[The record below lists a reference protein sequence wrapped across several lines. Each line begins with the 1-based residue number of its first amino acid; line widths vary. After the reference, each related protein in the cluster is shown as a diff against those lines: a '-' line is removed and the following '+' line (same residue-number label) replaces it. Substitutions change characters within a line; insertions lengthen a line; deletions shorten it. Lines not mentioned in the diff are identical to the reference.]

1 MAKSRTQKFY
11 DANPE
16 AREKKQKYDAAFNK
30 RKDQTKKRAA
40 LNKYNRKKGTYG
52 NGDGLDASHKGNKI
66 IGFVKASRNR
76 GDTNNAP
83 GDRRARGRGR

>member
-30 RKDQTKKRAA
+30 RKDQAKKRAA

-52 NGDGLDASHKGNKI
+52 NGDGLDASHKGNRI
-66 IGFVKASRNR
+66 VGFVKASRNR

>member
-30 RKDQTKKRAA
+30 RKDQLKKRAA

-66 IGFVKASRNR
+66 VGFAKASRNR
-76 GDTNNAP
+76 GDKNNAP
-83 GDRRARGRGR
+83 GDRRARGGGR

>member
-11 DANPE
+11 DENPE
-16 AREKKQKYDAAFNK
+16 AREKKRKYDAAFNK
-30 RKDQTKKRAA
+30 RKDQTKKRVA

-52 NGDGLDASHKGNKI
+52 NGDGLDASHKGSKI

>member
-30 RKDQTKKRAA
+30 KKDQLKKRAA

-52 NGDGLDASHKGNKI
+52 NHDNLDASHKGSKI
-66 IGFVKASRNR
+66 VGFVKQSRNR

>member
-11 DANPE
+11 DENPK

-30 RKDQTKKRAA
+30 KKEQVKKRVA
-40 LNKYNRKKGTYG
+40 LNKYNRDKGTAG
-52 NGDGLDASHKGNKI
+52 NRDGLDAIHKGNRI
-66 IGFVKASRNR
+66 VGFAKASRNR
-76 GDTNNAP
+76 GDKNDTP